1 MGTDAWNPELYER
14 FKRERIQPAR
24 DLIAMIQPKPDM
36 RTIDLGCGTGE
47 ITRELHDTLG
57 ASSTLGVD
65 YSRNMLAQAA
75 QRATAGLEFLEADIG
90 TYEPDGPVDL
100 VYSNAALQWLD
111 DHPALIRRV
120 TGWLRGGGQV
130 AIQVPCADWHPT
142 HTVAAKVAEAFG
154 TGLLYHG
161 ARRVLSPG
169 AYSELLFSLG
179 YREQHVV
186 TRVYGHELESV
197 EELVT
202 FFSATLLNPY
212 RTALGE
218 DRFRSFLDEYRA
230 VLVRELGDKRPTYF
244 PMTRTLIWARR

>member
-1 MGTDAWNPELYER
+1 MSGDGWNPELYER
-14 FKRERIQPAR
+14 FKLERVQPAR
-24 DLIAMIQPKPDM
+24 DLIAMIRPGPGM
-36 RTIDLGCGTGE
+36 RVLDLGCGTGE
-47 ITRELHDTLG
+47 ITRELHDNLG
-57 ASSTLGVD
+57 ASSTVGVD

-75 QRATAGLEFLEADIG
+75 ARATTGLEFLEADIG

-111 DHPALIRRV
+111 DHPVLIHRI
-120 TGWLRGGGQV
+120 TGWLREGGQM

-161 ARRVLSPG
+161 AQRVLSPG
-169 AYSELLFSLG
+169 AYAELLFNLG
-179 YREQHVV
+179 YRKQQVLA
-186 TRVYGHELESV
+186 RVYGHVLESV
-197 EELVT
+197 DELVT

-218 DRFRSFLDEYRA
+218 ERFGGFLEEYRA
-230 VLVRELGDKRPTYF
+230 GLVRELGDKRPMYF
-244 PMTRTLIWARR
+244 PMTRTLIWAQR